1 VLTVC
6 ENGYGKRTPASD
18 YRSQSRAGL
27 GLITMKVNERNG
39 PVVDN
44 LLVKPDYQIMVV
56 TNKGKIIRTP
66 VEGIS
71 VLGRNT
77 QGVRIIRMGT
87 DERVV
92 ALARMVDRDDED
104 VGESAEAPDDEGES
118 EDAPS
123 GDEG

>member
-1 VLTVC
+1 
-6 ENGYGKRTPASD
+6 
-18 YRSQSRAGL
+18 
-27 GLITMKVNERNG
+27 
-39 PVVDN
+39 
-44 LLVKPDYQIMVV
+44 VV